1 VAPRAPAALLGYH
14 ALVAA
19 NALHRFRLARK
30 IIMKLCAGDWVEI
43 RSKHEILATLDKNGR
58 LEGMLFMPEMF
69 KWCGQRFQVYKRA
82 HKTCDT
88 VTGNY
93 VNRLLPNSVHLD
105 LRCDGSAHGSCQA
118 ACLIFWKQAWLKPIN
133 QEATALPP
141 SQAPLPGT
149 LPGCAEADVVK
160 ATQTRDPLSNGRP
173 RYACQATEHPNYT
186 QPLKWWDARQY
197 VEDYTSG
204 NNTLWWMLHRF
215 AYFGFIY
222 GSMAKRRTIGR
233 PARWVYDRF
242 QHLWGGIPFPRK
254 VGLLDSGKDAPMTN
268 LDLQPGDLV
277 RVRPYE
283 EILKTVDT
291 WGQNRGMSFDAEMVP
306 YCGKVF
312 RVRTRVEKFID
323 EKTGYMRH
331 LKTPAV
337 ILEGV
342 YCAARYSE
350 NRLFC
355 PRAIYSWWREIW
367 LEKISAPANT
377 GPANEQA
384 K

>member
-1 VAPRAPAALLGYH
+1 
-14 ALVAA
+14 
-19 NALHRFRLARK
+19 
-30 IIMKLCAGDWVEI
+30 MKLCAGDWVEV
-43 RSKHEILATLDKNGR
+43 RSKDEILATLDKSGR
-58 LEGMLFMPEMF
+58 LEGMPFMPEMF

-105 LRCDGSAHGSCQA
+105 LRCDGGAHGGCQA
-118 ACLIFWKQAWLKPIN
+118 GCLIFWKQAWLKPIN
-133 QEATALPP
+133 QEASVSTR
-141 SQAPLPGT
+141 SQATRLNASS
-149 LPGCAEADVVK
+149 GCTEANVSE
-160 ATQTRDPLSNGRP
+160 ATQAQDPLSDGKL
-173 RYACQATEHPNYT
+173 RYFCQATEHPSYT
-186 QPLKWWDARQY
+186 RPLRWWDARQY

-204 NNTLWWMLHRF
+204 NNTLSWMLRCF

-222 GSMAKRRTIGR
+222 GTMAKRRTIGR
-233 PARWVYDRF
+233 PARWIYDRF
-242 QHLWGGIPFPRK
+242 QELRGGTPFPRK
-254 VGLLDSGKDAPMTN
+254 VGLLASGKDAPMTN
-268 LDLQPGDLV
+268 LDLKPGDYV
-277 RVRPYE
+277 RVRPYD

-291 WGQNRGMSFDAEMVP
+291 WGQNRGMSFDGEMVP

-312 RVRTRVEKFID
+312 RLRTRVEKFID

-331 LKTPAV
+331 MKTPAV

-342 YCAARYSE
+342 YCASRYSE

-355 PRAIYSWWREIW
+355 PREIYSWWREIW
-367 LEKISAPANT
+367 LEKIAPPVNT
-377 GPANEQA
+377 GRSSEQA